1 MSAASDRYERDVAK
15 SMDMAIKAVDRKG
28 EAERPKV
35 GTEYADVR
43 FNCFGIQTWCE
54 VKMNHTDNLSNP
66 RVFYESKKWH
76 TTYTTPAAQYTV
88 ELLNDSRDTKKFIKD
103 IADFSGIHVGDICIP
118 TTKSGLKSKYAVP
131 LATMKKFF
139 SQPGMNRYIAEEK
152 NFNLGKV
159 VTEHYTIGKEE
170 PAYYMQAD
178 DDFYLISNANPLG
191 MRGIPLLKGKGDFKV
206 RVATRSS
213 YYEVQ
218 AEIKIKDMGNSPFS
232 LAPKT
237 SKKNPFDTIK

>member
-28 EAERPKV
+28 EALRLKAS
-35 GTEYADVR
+35 TEYADIR
-43 FNCFGIQTWCE
+43 LNCFGIQTWCE

-66 RVFYESKKWH
+66 RVFYEGRKWH

-88 ELLNDSRDTKKFIKD
+88 ELLNDSRDAKKFIKD
-103 IADFSGIHVGDICIP
+103 ISDFSGIHVNEICIP

-139 SQPGMNRYIAEEK
+139 SQPGMNRYIAKEK

-159 VTEHYTIGKEE
+159 VTEHYTIGKAE

-178 DDFYLISNANPLG
+178 NDFYLISNSNPLG
-191 MRGIPLLKGKGDFKV
+191 MRGIPILKGKGDFKV
-206 RVATRSS
+206 RVATRAS

-237 SKKNPFDTIK
+237 TKKNPFDTIK